1 MTTLNFTLITSMVNN
16 ANCDKNMSFN
26 SVDIQVNALSELLTA
41 TVTFQLEEYNKD
53 DIEYFLKTNLDGDGI
68 EYNYK
73 VVESTTEEY
82 LLVIN
87 IIELP

>member
-16 ANCDKNMSFN
+16 ANCDKDMSFN
-26 SVDIQVNALSELLTA
+26 SVDIHVNALSELLTA

>member
-1 MTTLNFTLITSMVNN
+1 MRSVNFTLITSMINN
-16 ANCDKNMSFN
+16 IDWGKNMSLN
-26 SVDIQVNALSELLTA
+26 SIDIHVNAISELLTA
-41 TVTFQLEEYNKD
+41 TVTFQLEEYHKD
-53 DIEYFLKTNLDGDGI
+53 DIEYFLKSNLEGDGI

>member
-26 SVDIQVNALSELLTA
+26 SVDIHVNALSELLTA
-41 TVTFQLEEYNKD
+41 IVTFQLEEYNKD

>member
-1 MTTLNFTLITSMVNN
+1 MKTVNFDLIISLVNN
-16 ANCDKNMSFN
+16 ASTNDNMSLESTN
-26 SVDIQVNALSELLTA
+26 IQVNALSELLTS
-41 TVTFQLEEYNKD
+41 TVTFQLREYSKD
-53 DIEYFLKTNLDGDGI
+53 DIESFLKSNLDGDGI

-82 LLVIN
+82 LLVIH